1 MREKITQTR
10 LDLDLPYGFQ
20 PATREGILCDFIPF
34 HRFARTFFQSFPVV
48 FRRLRYA
55 RIKKKPERFPV
66 QIEGVEV
73 TRPSPARY
81 RTPNSALEMSLLTSS
96 PTKRKRAGTVSRS
109 GLGFASLLDSD
120 FSFLLSEF
128 QLLPGGL
135 AQTISPR
142 CWSRGWNRR
151 KMAVQNRF
159 NLDQQRLPFW
169 R

>member
-1 MREKITQTR
+1 
-10 LDLDLPYGFQ
+10 
-20 PATREGILCDFIPF
+20 
-34 HRFARTFFQSFPVV
+34 
-48 FRRLRYA
+48 
-55 RIKKKPERFPV
+55 
-66 QIEGVEV
+66 
-73 TRPSPARY
+73 
-81 RTPNSALEMSLLTSS
+81 MSLLTSS